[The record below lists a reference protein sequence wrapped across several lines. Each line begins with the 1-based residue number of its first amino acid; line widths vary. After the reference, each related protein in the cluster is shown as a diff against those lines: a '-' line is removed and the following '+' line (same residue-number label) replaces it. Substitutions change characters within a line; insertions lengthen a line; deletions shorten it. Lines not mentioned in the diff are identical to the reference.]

1 MNLNDIKE
9 NLFGVPVWSCKFHRE
24 ELHIHSYLEFL
35 YNLREKEP
43 DRKTRSGQLNYQTND
58 NLQEEGIFQEFLPL
72 VNGLANDIVDQFKER
87 FDYRVCIKSMWANIN
102 GKNASNLPHIH
113 SGDLSGVFYLKVPYN
128 SGDIVFINPAQRSES
143 HRIRIQN
150 RQISVDPTVCLIF
163 PSWLE
168 HYVTPN
174 QTDEDRV
181 SISFNIGPIE
191 R

>member
-1 MNLNDIKE
+1 MQLTSSWVNRHKPGD
-9 NLFGVPVWSCKFHRE
+9 GGAA
-24 ELHIHSYLEFL
+24 HSH
-35 YNLREKEP
+35 
-43 DRKTRSGQLNYQTND
+43 
-58 NLQEEGIFQEFLPL
+58 
-72 VNGLANDIVDQFKER
+72 
-87 FDYRVCIKSMWANIN
+87 C
-102 GKNASNLPHIH
+102 NAMY
-113 SGDLSGVFYLKVPYN
+113 SGVMYFQTPRD